1 MIAGRQ
7 YLTTPSNPL
16 PIELAE
22 ITLKE
27 YSDLLSDS
35 VKVYEFI
42 YYERR
47 IKEIKMNVDAFFDA
61 KRHYTTLY
69 ERSFREAINYDYKE
83 EAYVEFNR
91 CLINFIAS
99 FKSFVEH
106 CEIRVKSI
114 FGSTSDEVL
123 EFKSYLSNLSHL
135 FDNNFSYRFF
145 IKLRD
150 YAIHVG
156 YPIENVLFSKYTF
169 NPAGTDCWYEV
180 QTFGSKN
187 KLSSSNTFNSRIRG
201 EIVNQEEPFD
211 ISLYIFEVYDLII
224 NVFRKFLSVA
234 SREFIEP
241 ANRFITLSEIHN
253 QEDLS
258 VTISKIENGRINFHS
273 KLLPIALAK
282 KIIANC

>member
-47 IKEIKMNVDAFFDA
+47 IKEIKMKVDAFFDA

-123 EFKSYLSNLSHL
+123 EFKSYLSNL
-135 FDNNFSYRFF
+135 FDNKFSYRFF

>member
-123 EFKSYLSNLSHL
+123 EFKSYLSNL
-135 FDNNFSYRFF
+135 FDNKFSYRFF

-258 VTISKIENGRINFHS
+258 VT
-273 KLLPIALAK
+273 
-282 KIIANC
+282 

>member
-123 EFKSYLSNLSHL
+123 EFKSYLSNL
-135 FDNNFSYRFF
+135 FDNKFSYRFF

-187 KLSSSNTFNSRIRG
+187 KLSSSNTFNSRIGG

>member
-123 EFKSYLSNLSHL
+123 EFKSYLSNL
-135 FDNNFSYRFF
+135 FDNKFSYRFF

-187 KLSSSNTFNSRIRG
+187 KLSSNTFNSRIRG

>member
-123 EFKSYLSNLSHL
+123 EFKSYLSNL
-135 FDNNFSYRFF
+135 FDNKFSYRFF

-224 NVFRKFLSVA
+224 NVFRKFLSV
-234 SREFIEP
+234 
-241 ANRFITLSEIHN
+241 
-253 QEDLS
+253 
-258 VTISKIENGRINFHS
+258 
-273 KLLPIALAK
+273 
-282 KIIANC
+282 

>member
-123 EFKSYLSNLSHL
+123 EFKSYLSNL
-135 FDNNFSYRFF
+135 FDNKFSYRFF

-273 KLLPIALAK
+273 KLLPIALEK

>member
-123 EFKSYLSNLSHL
+123 EFKSYLSNL
-135 FDNNFSYRFF
+135 FDNKFSYRFF

-224 NVFRKFLSVA
+224 KEIKNPNLILLRAVNEFKEVFDHVLSTRK
-234 SREFIEP
+234 
-241 ANRFITLSEIHN
+241 EI
-253 QEDLS
+253 
-258 VTISKIENGRINFHS
+258 
-273 KLLPIALAK
+273 
-282 KIIANC
+282 

>member
-99 FKSFVEH
+99 FKSVVEH

-123 EFKSYLSNLSHL
+123 EFKSYLSNL
-135 FDNNFSYRFF
+135 FDNKFSYRFF

>member
-47 IKEIKMNVDAFFDA
+47 IKEIKMNVDAFFYA

-123 EFKSYLSNLSHL
+123 EFKSYLSNL
-135 FDNNFSYRFF
+135 FDNKFSYRFF

>member
-1 MIAGRQ
+1 M
-7 YLTTPSNPL
+7 
-16 PIELAE
+16 
-22 ITLKE
+22 
-27 YSDLLSDS
+27 
-35 VKVYEFI
+35 
-42 YYERR
+42 
-47 IKEIKMNVDAFFDA
+47 
-61 KRHYTTLY
+61 
-69 ERSFREAINYDYKE
+69 
-83 EAYVEFNR
+83 EFNR

-123 EFKSYLSNLSHL
+123 EFKSYLSNL
-135 FDNNFSYRFF
+135 FDNKFSYRFF

>member
-123 EFKSYLSNLSHL
+123 EFKSYLSNL
-135 FDNNFSYRFF
+135 FDNKFSYRFF

-187 KLSSSNTFNSRIRG
+187 KLSSRIRG

>member
-7 YLTTPSNPL
+7 YLTTPSNPF
-16 PIELAE
+16 PIKLAE
-22 ITLKE
+22 ITLKK

-35 VKVYEFI
+35 AKVYEFI

-61 KRHYTTLY
+61 KRHYTNLY
-69 ERSFREAINYDYKE
+69 ERSFIETINYDYKE
-83 EAYVEFNR
+83 EAYIEFNR
-91 CLINFIAS
+91 CLINFISS

-106 CEIRVKSI
+106 CENRIKNI
-114 FGSTSDEVL
+114 FGSTSEEVL
-123 EFKSYLSNLSHL
+123 EFKSYLSNL

-156 YPIENVLFSKYTF
+156 YPIENVSFSKYTF

-180 QTFGSKN
+180 QTFGSKD
-187 KLSSSNTFNSRIRG
+187 KLSSSNTFNSIIRG
-201 EIVNQEEPFD
+201 EIASQEEPFD
-211 ISLYIFEVYDLII
+211 ISLFIFDVYNLTLS
-224 NVFRKFLSVA
+224 VFRKFLSVA

-241 ANRFITLSEIHN
+241 ANRLIALSEIHN

-258 VTISKIENGRINFHS
+258 VTISKIENGRIDFHS
-273 KLLPIALAK
+273 KLLSIALAK

>member
-1 MIAGRQ
+1 MIVGHQ
-7 YLTTPSNPL
+7 YLTAPSNPF

-22 ITLKE
+22 ITLRE

-35 VKVYEFI
+35 AKVYEFI

-47 IKEIKMNVDAFFDA
+47 IKEIKMNVDAFFDT
-61 KRHYTTLY
+61 KRYYTNLY
-69 ERSFREAINYDYKE
+69 ERSFKKTINYDYKE

-106 CEIRVKSI
+106 CESRVRNI
-114 FGSTSDEVL
+114 FGNSSDEVL
-123 EFKSYLSNLSHL
+123 EFKSCLSNL

-156 YPIENVLFSKYTF
+156 YPIENVSFSKYTF
-169 NPAGTDCWYEV
+169 NPAGTDYWYEV
-180 QTFGSKN
+180 QTFGSKD

-201 EIVNQEEPFD
+201 EIASQEEPFD
-211 ISLYIFEVYDLII
+211 ISLYIFEVYDLTL

-234 SREFIEP
+234 AREFIEP
-241 ANRFITLSEIHN
+241 ANRLIALSEIHN

-258 VTISKIENGRINFHS
+258 VTISKIESGKINFHS

>member
-123 EFKSYLSNLSHL
+123 EFKSYLSNL
-135 FDNNFSYRFF
+135 FDNKFSYRFF

-224 NVFRKFLSVA
+224 NVFRRFLSVA

>member
-123 EFKSYLSNLSHL
+123 EFKSYLSNL
-135 FDNNFSYRFF
+135 FDNKFSYRFF

-258 VTISKIENGRINFHS
+258 VTISNIENGRINFHS

>member
-16 PIELAE
+16 PIALAE

-123 EFKSYLSNLSHL
+123 EFKSYLSNL
-135 FDNNFSYRFF
+135 FDNKFSYRFF

>member
-123 EFKSYLSNLSHL
+123 EFKSYLSNL
-135 FDNNFSYRFF
+135 FDNKFSYRFF

-156 YPIENVLFSKYTF
+156 YPIENVLFSKYAF

>member
-123 EFKSYLSNLSHL
+123 EFKSYLSNL
-135 FDNNFSYRFF
+135 FDNKFSYRFF

-258 VTISKIENGRINFHS
+258 VTISKIENGRIKFHS